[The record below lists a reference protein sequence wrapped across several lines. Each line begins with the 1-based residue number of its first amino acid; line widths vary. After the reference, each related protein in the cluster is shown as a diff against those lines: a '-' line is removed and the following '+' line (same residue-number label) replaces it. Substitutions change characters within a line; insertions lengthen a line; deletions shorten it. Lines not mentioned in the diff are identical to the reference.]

1 MGERFAVVGSGGW
14 GTALGLTAFDCGND
28 VMLWSVFPEEI
39 ERIKKSRENSLL
51 KGVAIPD
58 DIKLSSDFSDL
69 ASADVCI
76 VSVPSVAV
84 RSVAK
89 SLNGVVRKD
98 AIIVSVGKGLEEK
111 SLKRL
116 SQVIAE
122 ELPEN
127 PVVVLSGPSHAEE
140 VGRKL
145 PTTVVVASEKLEYAE
160 RIQSLMS
167 NSNFRI
173 YTNPDVLGVEL
184 CGTVK
189 NVIALA
195 AGICDGLGYGDNTK
209 AALMTRGVHEI
220 VRLGTALGGKNE
232 TFSGLSGIGDLIV
245 TCTSMH
251 SRNRRA
257 GILIGKGVPVDEAIK
272 EIGTVEGYYA
282 TNNIY
287 ELSKKMNVE
296 MPITEQCY
304 NILYRRGSPAEA
316 VNRLMMRPYKPEY
329 CTGWIN

>member
-1 MGERFAVVGSGGW
+1 MGEKVAVIGSGGW
-14 GTALGLTAFDCGND
+14 GTALGLTAFDSGNE
-28 VMLWSVFPEEI
+28 VMLWSAFPEEI
-39 ERIKKSRENSLL
+39 ERIREKRENPLL
-51 KGVAIPD
+51 PGVEIPEKIELSANKD
-58 DIKLSSDFSDL
+58 DLKDKNVLIM
-69 ASADVCI
+69 A
-76 VSVPSVAV
+76 VPSIAV
-84 RSVAK
+84 RSVAA
-89 SLNGVVRKD
+89 SLKGIVRSD
-98 AIIVSVGKGLEEK
+98 AVIVSVGKGLEKE

-116 SQVIAE
+116 SQVIEE
-122 ELPEN
+122 ELPQN

-145 PTTVVVASEKLEYAE
+145 PTTVAVACRQIEYAE
-160 RIQSLMS
+160 RIQNMMGTSY
-167 NSNFRI
+167 FRV

-195 AGICDGLGYGDNTK
+195 AGICDGLGFGDNTK
-209 AALMTRGVHEI
+209 AALMTRGIHEI

-232 TFSGLSGIGDLIV
+232 TFSGLAGIGDLIV

-257 GILIGKGVPVDEAIK
+257 GILIGKGVPVEEAIK

-282 TNNIY
+282 TDNTY
-287 ELSKKMNVE
+287 ALAKKMMVE

-304 NILYRRGSPAEA
+304 KILYEGGSPIQAID
-316 VNRLMMRPYKPEY
+316 NLMKRPYKPEY
-329 CTGWIN
+329 CYGWLN